1 MLKDHESE
9 EGRKLYLQ
17 EQEAII
23 ANNGF
28 TSIFL
33 ASLLALNAAIEAAR
47 AVKAGKGFAVVA
59 DELRSLAQNTQSRL
73 GEITNIASK
82 LLDSIKVLEK
92 SVNEQASNVDEV
104 ANSATELEQRSK
116 DNVALVDDAYQI
128 SEELGF
134 AASRIKQDVDSKKF

>member
-9 EGRKLYLQ
+9 EGRKLYQQ

-47 AVKAGKGFAVVA
+47 AGEAGKGFAVVA

-73 GEITNIASK
+73 GDITNIASK

-134 AASRIKQDVDSKKF
+134 AAGRIKQDVDSKKF